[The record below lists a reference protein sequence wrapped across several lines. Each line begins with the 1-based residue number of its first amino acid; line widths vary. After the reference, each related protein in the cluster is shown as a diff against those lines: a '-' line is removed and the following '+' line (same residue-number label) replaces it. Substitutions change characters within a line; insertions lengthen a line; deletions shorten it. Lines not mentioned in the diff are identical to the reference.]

1 VATVLPIIAAA
12 VAAVVVGRLGW
23 GVLLAAAGADAPP
36 RGRRGASPAPALL
49 TAFAL
54 VSAVLFALADLGAL
68 ARASLAGSL
77 VAAGA
82 ASALVAWRRGAL
94 RAALAS
100 LPSDLAAA
108 AALAGLAVVI
118 AAVLPP
124 IDTTLA
130 GSDSSVFLA
139 ASRELAA
146 RGRLVHEDELVA
158 EMTLGERDRLFRN
171 RFAGDNTGPHA
182 RFPGGVMLVSTEHAL
197 VGFYF
202 YHLFP
207 AWLAGARL
215 LAGESFLGTMALF
228 AAVSLASL
236 WRAGRRPLG
245 AAGATAACAL
255 LACFHPQAY
264 FTRFPL
270 SELLAQALFLGGL
283 CALALGLER
292 EGRERLA
299 HVVLGSLLWGALCLC
314 RVDSLPLL
322 WLGLATASLL
332 PARSGLRARDWA
344 VPLVVTG
351 AFGALALFHQLSHG
365 VDYVGA
371 IGNRELASSLVV
383 AAARWPWLRGA
394 ALAALVLGGG
404 AAVRVVAADRAGRLA
419 RGAVKGVALA
429 VATATVASFLARLEP
444 ARVVRHVGWVAS
456 YATPLVLALLA
467 AGAACALASSFRSRG
482 GPALALAAA
491 LFAGPAL
498 CYAVDPM
505 VVPVQPWAVRRLL
518 PIVFPLLFLLAV
530 RGWKEAA
537 ERAIGRRAGAATG
550 LLALAACA
558 GFLRSSAAL
567 AGAAGPPSL
576 AAVHALVASLP
587 PDALVLLPDD
597 SADLHLGPALVYA
610 GGRRALLVPVAP
622 GAAADVEEAAAAWL
636 ERQRRQGRRVCLLLA
651 RPGELAGWLAARFD
665 LRLIARRTVT
675 FEGVRFVA
683 QGAFPPPPLAVT
695 LDARVLEVAPAKA
708 PVAREVTIGEPADDL
723 PVLVE
728 GFHGP
733 ETEARPGQPPR
744 AFRWTAGRAVLALPP
759 GTAAVELA
767 VDTTRPAGAPSPEAE
782 IEVDGARV
790 PVLLPRGEGLLRLA
804 LPAAHGA
811 ARRRLTIRVNAF
823 RPAALGLSG
832 DGRALGLRVFSLR
845 PVPAEAAAPSLG
857 PGRASGPPR
866 PGSAASA
873 AGAG

>member
-1 VATVLPIIAAA
+1 VAPVLPIIAAA

-23 GVLLAAAGADAPP
+23 GALLAAAGADAPP
-36 RGRRGASPAPALL
+36 RGRRGASPTPALL

-68 ARASLAGSL
+68 TRAGLAGSL

-82 ASALVAWRRGAL
+82 ASALVARRRGAL
-94 RAALAS
+94 RVGLAS

-108 AALAGLAVVI
+108 AALAGLAVAI

-146 RGRLVHEDELVA
+146 RGRLVHEDELVV

-182 RFPGGVMLVSTEHAL
+182 RFPGGVMLVSAEHAL

-255 LACFHPQAY
+255 LACFHPQAF

-283 CALALGLER
+283 CALALALER

-351 AFGALALFHQLSHG
+351 AFGALALLHQLSHG
-365 VDYVGA
+365 IDYVGA
-371 IGNRELASSLVV
+371 IGNRELASSVAV

-404 AAVRVVAADRAGRLA
+404 AAVRVVAADRAGRA
-419 RGAVKGVALA
+419 RVVVKGVALA

-456 YATPLVLALLA
+456 YATPFLLALLA
-467 AGAACALASSFRSRG
+467 AGAAHALASSFRSRG

-491 LFAGPAL
+491 LFVGPAL

-505 VVPVQPWAVRRLL
+505 VVPEQPWAVRRFL
-518 PIVFPLLFLLAV
+518 PIVFPLLLLLAV

-537 ERAIGRRAGAATG
+537 ERAIGRRAGAATAV
-550 LLALAACA
+550 LALAACA
-558 GFLRSSAAL
+558 GFLRSSATL
-567 AGAAGPPSL
+567 AGAAAPPSL
-576 AAVHALVASLP
+576 AAVHALAASLP

-597 SADLHLGPALVYA
+597 SADLHLGPALAYA

-665 LRLIARRTVT
+665 LRLVARRTVT

-695 LDARVLEVAPAKA
+695 LEVRVLEVAPAKA
-708 PVAREVTIGEPADDL
+708 PVARALTIGEPADDL

-728 GFHGP
+728 GFHAP

-759 GTAAVELA
+759 ATAAVELA
-767 VDTTRPAGAPSPEAE
+767 VDTTRPPGAPSPEAE
-782 IEVDGARV
+782 IEVDGVRL
-790 PVLLPRGEGLLRLA
+790 PVLLPRGDGLLRLA
-804 LPAAHGA
+804 LPAAQGS

-823 RPAALGLSG
+823 RPAALGLG
-832 DGRALGLRVFSLR
+832 DDDRALGLRLFSLR

-857 PGRASGPPR
+857 PGRASGPPQ
-866 PGSAASA
+866 PGSVASA